1 MHQNHCIK
9 RSGTAYAAMPGA
21 ARMALLLC
29 VAGAFRPA
37 VLPRTVRPRRTALR
51 AADDDDAPPTT
62 TPSFLDSMQS
72 FFTPKPPTNTSAT
85 AQKLKADAEKTDA
98 EVSEEQR
105 KLAEAV
111 VESAFV
117 EASETD
123 DAGRTQT
130 LQKEA
135 LDDDVLK
142 AFGIELEGEYKSET
156 LRTISEVAVKA
167 KIALEGAQV
176 QFATEI
182 ERSKAVVLALVEY
195 AKRKI
200 KYESSRLLTAAEDVL
215 KANVS
220 LTDAALLLSEG
231 INPFDAGSLKTLAP
245 PDETPE
251 NLQLRAADARRRK
264 EQSRKV
270 LPTPSSLQDVAYE
283 ARRELTERRPGARIE
298 EKLPGI
304 GPALDKLAPK
314 RLEQAAAQALP
325 EPEAVEFIALQE
337 PEPEPEPEVEKPR
350 ERNLRPGVARSVDAA
365 AAAVASCSEAW
376 NLIDDSRANQLRYQ
390 LDAVATFLA
399 DDSLTF
405 SENFMSDGSDV
416 LRNRRLALAGAFADV
431 VSIVTP
437 EAAATFADAL
447 REVLALEELLKRE
460 AALDAALAEAGV
472 SREERPLTAED
483 KELLAERQAD
493 EDALQAAAEAKRA
506 AEEEALRLEEEARA
520 EEAER
525 RAKADAEAAAEVEAR
540 RAEEAARRAEEAAAA
555 LERAA
560 QEKAARLQAEAEDRE
575 RLEAEKLARAD
586 AEVADVVAA
595 EVAAAEAEVAA
606 ARAEV
611 EALRSVVA
619 DEAEEPEPTAVEAA
633 SEPETTETLSLDA
646 ILELTADDDDDDE
659 VVVEEVLVEEV
670 EVLDTTPFEVEVE
683 EEEEAVV
690 VDDTVVDDAGS
701 VINGTAASKLDS
713 AGDAIAVE
721 ADTEAIAE
729 NATAGDVILRVLDL
743 VLLLSERFFGSF
755 LPDFVEVVAGAAENA
770 QKALA
775 DPLAES
781 KSTSLLGGVKST
793 LPDEDE
799 EAGRQRNVPK
809 LDAPTDPDDALSG
822 LWSDSDDK
830 PS

>member
-1 MHQNHCIK
+1 M
-9 RSGTAYAAMPGA
+9 
-21 ARMALLLC
+21 
-29 VAGAFRPA
+29 
-37 VLPRTVRPRRTALR
+37 
-51 AADDDDAPPTT
+51 
-62 TPSFLDSMQS
+62 DSMQS
-72 FFTPKPPTNTSAT
+72 FFAPKPPTNTSAT
-85 AQKLKADAEKTDA
+85 AQKAKADAEKTDA
-98 EVSEEQR
+98 QVSEEQR

-264 EQSRKV
+264 EQSRKI
-270 LPTPSSLQDVAYE
+270 LPTTAASSLQDVAYE

-314 RLEQAAAQALP
+314 RLEQAPMNALP
-325 EPEAVEFIALQE
+325 EPEVEVVAALPE

-350 ERNLRPGVARSVDAA
+350 ERNLRPGVARSIDAA
-365 AAAVASCSEAW
+365 ADAVAKCSEAW
-376 NLIDDSRANQLRYQ
+376 NLIQDSRANQLRYQ

-399 DDSLTF
+399 DDTLTF

-493 EDALQAAAEAKRA
+493 ADALQAAAEAKRA
-506 AEEEALRLEEEARA
+506 AEEEALRLEEEARQ

-525 RAKADAEAAAEVEAR
+525 RRKADAEAAAEVEAR

-560 QEKAARLQAEAEDRE
+560 QEKAARLEAEEAERE

-619 DEAEEPEPTAVEAA
+619 DETPVAIEEPEPSVVEA
-633 SEPETTETLSLDA
+633 EPEAPETLSLDA
-646 ILELTADDDDDDE
+646 ILELTADDEDEDELEAAE
-659 VVVEEVLVEEV
+659 VVVGEV

-683 EEEEAVV
+683 EEEAVV
-690 VDDTVVDDAGS
+690 VDEVVDDSGS
-701 VINGTAASKLDS
+701 VINGTAASKLDED
-713 AGDAIAVE
+713 GDAIAVE
-721 ADTEAIAE
+721 SESEAISE

-755 LPDFVEVVAGAAENA
+755 LPDFVEVVASAADNA

-799 EAGRQRNVPK
+799 EADRQRNVPK
-809 LDAPTDPDDALSG
+809 LDAPANPDDPLSG
-822 LWSDSDDK
+822 LWGDSDN

>member
-1 MHQNHCIK
+1 M
-9 RSGTAYAAMPGA
+9 
-21 ARMALLLC
+21 
-29 VAGAFRPA
+29 
-37 VLPRTVRPRRTALR
+37 
-51 AADDDDAPPTT
+51 
-62 TPSFLDSMQS
+62 
-72 FFTPKPPTNTSAT
+72 
-85 AQKLKADAEKTDA
+85 
-98 EVSEEQR
+98 
-105 KLAEAV
+105 
-111 VESAFV
+111 
-117 EASETD
+117 
-123 DAGRTQT
+123 
-130 LQKEA
+130 
-135 LDDDVLK
+135 
-142 AFGIELEGEYKSET
+142 
-156 LRTISEVAVKA
+156 
-167 KIALEGAQV
+167 
-176 QFATEI
+176 
-182 ERSKAVVLALVEY
+182 
-195 AKRKI
+195 
-200 KYESSRLLTAAEDVL
+200 
-215 KANVS
+215 S

-264 EQSRKV
+264 EQSRKI
-270 LPTPSSLQDVAYE
+270 LPTTAASSLQDVAYE

-314 RLEQAAAQALP
+314 RLEQGRAVNALP
-325 EPEAVEFIALQE
+325 EPEEVELIAL
-337 PEPEPEPEVEKPR
+337 PEPEVEEPPKPR
-350 ERNLRPGVARSVDAA
+350 ERNLRPGVARSVDTAA
-365 AAAVASCSEAW
+365 DAVSKCLEAW

-399 DDSLTF
+399 DDALTF

-472 SREERPLTAED
+472 SREERPLSAED

-493 EDALQAAAEAKRA
+493 ADALQAAAEAKKA
-506 AEEEALRLEEEARA
+506 AEEEALRLAEEARQ

-525 RAKADAEAAAEVEAR
+525 RRKADAEAAAEVEAR
-540 RAEEAARRAEEAAAA
+540 RAEEEARRQAEAAAA

-560 QEKAARLQAEAEDRE
+560 REKAARLQAEEAERA

-611 EALRSVVA
+611 AAARRAVVGEAVEAPVVV
-619 DEAEEPEPTAVEAA
+619 EAEPEPSVVEPA
-633 SEPETTETLSLDA
+633 SEPEPEPETLSLDA
-646 ILELTADDDDDDE
+646 ILEMTADDEDEEEIAVE
-659 VVVEEVLVEEV
+659 VVVGEVEVLVEE
-670 EVLDTTPFEVEVE
+670 TTPFEVEVE
-683 EEEEAVV
+683 EEEEEAV
-690 VDDTVVDDAGS
+690 VDDTVVDDSGS

-713 AGDAIAVE
+713 EGDAIAVE
-721 ADTEAIAE
+721 SESEAIAE

-755 LPDFVEVVAGAAENA
+755 LPDFVEIVAGAAENA

-781 KSTSLLGGVKST
+781 KATSLLGGVKST

-799 EAGRQRNVPK
+799 CGPASFLPGSRRWRVVGGSPRLRRCLVRREAGRQRNVPK
-809 LDAPTDPDDALSG
+809 LDAPTNPDDPLSG
-822 LWSDSDDK
+822 LWSEGGDDDK

>member
-1 MHQNHCIK
+1 
-9 RSGTAYAAMPGA
+9 MPGGA
-21 ARMALLLC
+21 ARLALLLC

-51 AADDDDAPPTT
+51 AADDDDAPTT
-62 TPSFLDSMQS
+62 TETPAKTFMDSMQS
-72 FFTPKPPTNTSAT
+72 FFAPKPPTNTSAT
-85 AQKLKADAEKTDA
+85 AQKAKADEEKTDA

-105 KLAEAV
+105 RVAEAV

-304 GPALDKLAPK
+304 GPALDKLAPR
-314 RLEQAAAQALP
+314 RLEQAAAQALS
-325 EPEAVEFIALQE
+325 EPAEVVALPE
-337 PEPEPEPEVEKPR
+337 PEPEPEPEPPKER

-365 AAAVASCSEAW
+365 ADAVAKCSEAW

-399 DDSLTF
+399 DDTLTF

-493 EDALQAAAEAKRA
+493 ADALQAAAEAKRA
-506 AEEEALRLEEEARA
+506 AEEEALRLEEEARQ

-525 RAKADAEAAAEVEAR
+525 RAKADAEAQAEVEQR

-560 QEKAARLQAEAEDRE
+560 EEKAARLQKEEAE
-575 RLEAEKLARAD
+575 RLKAEEEKLARAD

-611 EALRSVVA
+611 EAARKAVA
-619 DEAEEPEPTAVEAA
+619 DEAPVVVEAVEPSVVEAEP
-633 SEPETTETLSLDA
+633 EPETTETLSLDA
-646 ILELTADDDDDDE
+646 ILELTADDEDDDE
-659 VVVEEVLVEEV
+659 VVVEEVVVGDV

-683 EEEEAVV
+683 EEEAVV
-690 VDDTVVDDAGS
+690 VDETVVDDSGS
-701 VINGTAASKLDS
+701 VINGTSPVLD
-713 AGDAIAVE
+713 ADGDAIAVE

-755 LPDFVEVVAGAAENA
+755 LPDFVEVVASAADNA

-809 LDAPTDPDDALSG
+809 LDAPTNPDDPLSG